1 MDRPQVTALEA
12 GKALDALAALSQQ
25 LSCHCD
31 VHPDTLILPA
41 GKVHEAC
48 SIIDEAVTALKKI
61 IYNADAEGRGPAVP
75 H

>member
-1 MDRPQVTALEA
+1 M
-12 GKALDALAALSQQ
+12 SQQ

-31 VHPDTLILPA
+31 AHPDTLILPA

-48 SIIDEAVTALKKI
+48 SIINEAVAALKKI
-61 IYNADAEGRGPAVP
+61 IYDADAEGHGIAAS